1 MVNNV
6 EFGKKETFRMEGRKW
21 IERWYLKGKL
31 EFEKGWQ
38 GLKKKVGFDKERYDL
53 ERNVL

>member
-1 MVNNV
+1 M
-6 EFGKKETFRMEGRKW
+6 EFGKKETFRMEGRNW

-31 EFEKGWQ
+31 EFEKGGQ